1 MLSKRTGTVAAMAWL
16 LAAGT
21 IAVPQ
26 GPASAQT
33 LLDFIMGGPGAVQRN
48 AERRGSPLDSGQVTQ
63 QPSSVDQL
71 RAWEASQRQAEP
83 EPVVVGPKYYTY
95 KVDELVRVDFSKLA
109 DPVVTGSISE
119 GGDQQPINAFAQA
132 SRHLSDVQVRALA
145 EVGKA
150 VTAFYGE
157 NAGFVWTDKNGP
169 NARAEAALA
178 VFAKADRVGLSP
190 ADYLVEWPAPAASS
204 AVTSQATAARSGA
217 SEAGA
222 SRSDASQAAAPNP
235 DRARLQF
242 EMEMA
247 AAVASYMLDA
257 TRGRI
262 APNRISGYH
271 DFDRKEVDL
280 VAGLKVAAR
289 TANITSYLERRSPTH
304 AKFQALQA
312 EYDRLIA
319 EDADVDRV
327 EIAEGTL
334 VRPGSS
340 NPELTKII
348 AAIRERGSD
357 ALKTTHSLTFADYQG
372 SPVYDTALVELVK
385 DFQKESGLM
394 DDGIIGRNTIVK
406 LTGVS
411 NARKIEAVQLSMER
425 LRWINRDLGE
435 RHVMINAPAFKVS
448 YVEDGREAL
457 EMRAVVGTKA
467 NQTYFF
473 QDEIQTVELNP
484 YWGVPRSII
493 VNEMLPKLRQDPGYL
508 DRIGYEVTT
517 QGGTQVA
524 SSSINWYGVGANV
537 PYNVR
542 QPPGSTNALGELKIM
557 FPNEHAIYM
566 HDTPAKDLFG
576 RDTRAYS
583 HGCVR
588 LEDPRAMAAAV
599 LGTDKADIGSQ
610 IADGRNKVLKVEA
623 NIPVYIAYFTA
634 WPNAE
639 GKVEY
644 FDDVYERDMYLGRAI
659 TATNQARNADS

>member
-48 AERRGSPLDSGQVTQ
+48 AERRGSPLDAGQGA

-95 KVDELVRVDFSKLA
+95 KADELVRIDFSKLA
-109 DPVVTGSISE
+109 DPVVTGSISDS
-119 GGDQQPINAFAQA
+119 GDQRTIDAFAQA
-132 SRHLSDVQVRALA
+132 SRHLSDIQVRALA
-145 EVGKA
+145 EVGEA
-150 VTAFYGE
+150 VTAFYGD
-157 NAGFVWTDKNGP
+157 NGGFVWTDENGP
-169 NARAEAALA
+169 NARAEAALS

-190 ADYLVEWPAPAASS
+190 ADYLVEWP
-204 AVTSQATAARSGA
+204 
-217 SEAGA
+217 
-222 SRSDASQAAAPNP
+222 SDAPSNAAATQVGPTQVATNQAAVPNL

-242 EMEMA
+242 EMDMA

-271 DFDRKEVDL
+271 DFERKEVDL
-280 VAGLKVAAR
+280 VAALTVAAR
-289 TANITSYLERRSPTH
+289 TIDIATYLERRSPTH

-319 EDADVDRV
+319 EDAEVDRV

-348 AAIRERGSD
+348 AAIREQGSD

-372 SPVYDTALVELVK
+372 SPVYDTALVDLVK
-385 DFQKESGLM
+385 DFQEESGLM
-394 DDGIIGRNTIVK
+394 ADGIIGRNTIVK
-406 LTGVS
+406 LTGIS
-411 NARKIEAVQLSMER
+411 NSRKIETVQLSMER
-425 LRWINRDLGE
+425 LRWLNRDLGE
-435 RHVMINAPAFKVS
+435 RHVLINAPAFKVS
-448 YVEDGREAL
+448 YVEDGKEAL

-473 QDEIQTVELNP
+473 QDVIQTVELNP

-599 LGTDKADIGSQ
+599 LGTDKTDIGSQ
-610 IADGRNKVLKVEA
+610 IADGRNKAIEVEGD
-623 NIPVYIAYFTA
+623 IPVYIAYFTA

-639 GKVEY
+639 GTVEY
-644 FDDVYERDMYLGRAI
+644 FDDVYERDVYLDRAMDV
-659 TATNQARNADS
+659 TDQARNADS